1 MKRLLRRLAGR
12 ALRPILA
19 RFATEMPPVHWQ
31 LYPGHTPLEAGLIAE
46 FFRRDPPAE
55 PGFIVDRLGVR
66 TDVTVLWDGLATL
79 AGTVVPPPFDADFH
93 AEAIE
98 WIGLLKAVSGARD
111 RFTAMELGA
120 GWGPWLVAGALAAR
134 SRGIVDLQLLGV
146 EADPQHFASMIA
158 HFRNN
163 DLDPAAHQLHCA
175 AVGPSDGTAR
185 WPRMADP
192 RNDWGRSPA
201 SEGTDD
207 ATMEVRIMGIAGLL
221 ATQPVWDLVHIDVQ
235 GSEVEICRA
244 GLAGLQER
252 VRWLVIGTHSRVIEG
267 ALIAL
272 LRDAGWVLENEKPCR
287 FTFSPTALDLVAMT
301 TLDGTQV
308 WRNPEM

>member
-1 MKRLLRRLAGR
+1 
-12 ALRPILA
+12 
-19 RFATEMPPVHWQ
+19 
-31 LYPGHTPLEAGLIAE
+31 
-46 FFRRDPPAE
+46 
-55 PGFIVDRLGVR
+55 
-66 TDVTVLWDGLATL
+66 
-79 AGTVVPPPFDADFH
+79 
-93 AEAIE
+93 
-98 WIGLLKAVSGARD
+98 
-111 RFTAMELGA
+111 
-120 GWGPWLVAGALAAR
+120 
-134 SRGIVDLQLLGV
+134 
-146 EADPQHFASMIA
+146 
-158 HFRNN
+158 
-163 DLDPAAHQLHCA
+163 
-175 AVGPSDGTAR
+175 
-185 WPRMADP
+185 
-192 RNDWGRSPA
+192 
-201 SEGTDD
+201 
-207 ATMEVRIMGIAGLL
+207 MGIAGLL